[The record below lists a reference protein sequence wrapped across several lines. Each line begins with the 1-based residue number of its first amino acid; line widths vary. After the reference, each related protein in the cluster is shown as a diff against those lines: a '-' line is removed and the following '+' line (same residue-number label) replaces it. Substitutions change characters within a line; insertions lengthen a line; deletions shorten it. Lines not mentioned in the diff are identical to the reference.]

1 MAMDYGSQGPT
12 ATAISIVFAVMTA
25 IVISLRLFSRIYI
38 VRSTGLDDI
47 LMVIAAL
54 LSWAFIAMTILA
66 VNHGLGSHIDVVM
79 AKGADNFLTYLK
91 IVYFSSIFYNAT
103 LCFIKLSVLALY
115 MRLGDDTLHKM
126 SIVMMGVI
134 ACQGL
139 AFVLTCIF
147 QCSPVRGAWDT
158 GMRPTPKCV
167 NINAFYLSN
176 AALNIL
182 TDLITYALPVRM
194 ILHLQTPTKQ
204 KIAVG
209 VMFSLGFFAC
219 ISSIVRMTFVPS
231 MLVSADPTTAIA
243 KPMYWSVIETN
254 IGILAASIPSFKPI
268 ARRYLPRIIGEYS
281 SGGRSYPG
289 ASSSRNFGKI
299 SNTGGEWAGSMP
311 LKPVHAR
318 DGVTTTVITSRG
330 DGLGDMSKTSS
341 GSEQSLM
348 ANAPVR
354 ISAIPA
360 RSATTVPNS
369 LDGSD
374 IISVEA
380 ILGIP
385 IAARHEDTVRRHGHE
400 RHGQEDAAGR

>member
-1 MAMDYGSQGPT
+1 MVMDYGSQGPA
-12 ATAISIVFAVMTA
+12 ATAISIVFAVMTGV
-25 IVISLRLFSRIYI
+25 VISLRLFSRIYI

-47 LMVIAAL
+47 LMVIAAV
-54 LSWAFIAMTILA
+54 LSWAFIAMTVLA
-66 VNHGLGSHIDVVM
+66 VNHGLGAHYEVVLQR
-79 AKGADNFLTYLK
+79 GPENFLTYLK

-115 MRLGDDTLHKM
+115 MRLGDEILRRM
-126 SIVMMGVI
+126 SIGMMGVI
-134 ACQGL
+134 ACQGI

-147 QCSPVRGAWDT
+147 QCSPVRGAWE
-158 GMRPTPKCV
+158 PTMTPAPVCV

-176 AALNIL
+176 AALNIV

-194 ILHLQTPTKQ
+194 ILNLQTPLKQ

-231 MLVSADPTTAIA
+231 MLVSTDPTWAIGP
-243 KPMYWSVIETN
+243 PMYWSVIETN

-311 LKPVHAR
+311 MKPVHAR
-318 DGVTTTVITSRG
+318 DGITTTVITSRG
-330 DGLGDMSKTSS
+330 DGLEDLSKTSS
-341 GSEQSLM
+341 GSEQSLVS
-348 ANAPVR
+348 NTGR
-354 ISAIPA
+354 ITQSTQI
-360 RSATTVPNS
+360 SQKVENS
-369 LDGSD
+369 RL
-374 IISVEA
+374 
-380 ILGIP
+380 
-385 IAARHEDTVRRHGHE
+385 
-400 RHGQEDAAGR
+400 